1 MSDVTTSPIPGCER
15 SEQSGTHNHFR
26 FDVEHVQRRA
36 LGVCICVYGSRAR
49 DYVAP
54 REWV

>member
-1 MSDVTTSPIPGCER
+1 MSDVATSPIPGCER

-26 FDVEHVQRRA
+26 FDIEHVQPRA
-36 LGVCICVYGSRAR
+36 LAVFIRVYGSRAR
-49 DYVAP
+49 DCVAP